1 MRRTLMMAALVLSS
15 ASSAFATSH
24 YETTYYDTIRPNG
37 QPRSQAV
44 YDAAL
49 NDCYSQTGAPR
60 NSNDP
65 PAFRA
70 CMASHG
76 YRWMSVKDV
85 PDAPTRLGGSAAN
98 LQPGDTFIDPE
109 NGMSCHNEGIAEI
122 CVPPQGTVHYTNKHG
137 LNCTRTGLAAIC
149 TSF

>member
-1 MRRTLMMAALVLSS
+1 MRRTLIMAALVLSS

-37 QPRSQAV
+37 QPRSDAV
-44 YDAAL
+44 YNAAL
-49 NDCYSQTGAPR
+49 DDCYSQTGAAR
-60 NSNDP
+60 NENDP

-76 YRWMSVKDV
+76 YRWKSVRLV
-85 PDAPTRLGGSAAN
+85 QDAPNSNASN
-98 LQPGDTFIDPE
+98 LQPGDTFIDPDT
-109 NGMSCHNEGIAEI
+109 GMSCHNTGFASI
-122 CVPPQGTVHYTNKHG
+122 CQSPQGTVHYTNKHG
-137 LNCTRTGLAAIC
+137 LNCTRTGFASIC